1 MNTWIKSAD
10 HSALL
15 RRYLKVKFPN
25 KKISV
30 RKAHASALHVYCE
43 EVDRQ
48 LVLNALSAWRTG
60 AVGMFDDYNPFN
72 MVQGV
77 DPKTGCM
84 VIWNASLSDTLD
96 NPVSVNVVINW
107 ITVIPETSWGR

>member
-15 RRYLKVKFPN
+15 RRYLKAKFPGR
-25 KKISV
+25 KVSV
-30 RKAHASALHVYCE
+30 RKARATALHVYCE

-60 AVGMFDDYNPFN
+60 AVGMFDDYNSFK

-96 NPVSVNVVINW
+96 NPVSVNVVIDW
-107 ITVIPETSWGR
+107 ISVQTELF

>member
-1 MNTWIKSAD
+1 MYTWIKSAD
-10 HSALL
+10 HAAIL

-30 RKAHASALHVYCE
+30 RKAHASALNVYCKE
-43 EVDRQ
+43 ADRQ
-48 LVLNALSAWRTG
+48 TVLHALSAWRTG
-60 AVGMFDDYNPFN
+60 RMGLFDNYEHFN

-84 VIWNASLSDTLD
+84 VIWNASLSDVLD

-107 ITVIPETSWGR
+107 ISVQTELF

>member
-30 RKAHASALHVYCE
+30 RKARSTALHVYCK

-48 LVLNALSAWRTG
+48 AVLNALSAWRTG

-77 DPKTGCM
+77 DPETGCV
-84 VIWNASLSDTLD
+84 VIWNASASGTLN
-96 NPVSVNVVINW
+96 NPVSVNVVIDW
-107 ITVIPETSWGR
+107 ISVQTELF

>member
-1 MNTWIKSAD
+1 MFTWVKSAD
-10 HSALL
+10 HAAIL

-30 RKAHASALHVYCE
+30 RKAHASALHVYCK

-48 LVLNALSAWRTG
+48 AVLHALSAWRTG
-60 AVGMFDDYNPFN
+60 KMGLFDNYEHFN

-77 DPKTGCM
+77 DPETGCA
-84 VIWNASLSDTLD
+84 VIWNASLSDVLD
-96 NPVSVNVVINW
+96 NPVSVNVMIDW
-107 ITVIPETSWGR
+107 ISVQTELF